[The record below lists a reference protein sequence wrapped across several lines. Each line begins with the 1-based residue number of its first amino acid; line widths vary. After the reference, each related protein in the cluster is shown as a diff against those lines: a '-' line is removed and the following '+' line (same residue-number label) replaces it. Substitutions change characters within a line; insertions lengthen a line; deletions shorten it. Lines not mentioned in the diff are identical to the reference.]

1 MTTKIFSSH
10 CVRADF
16 IDYQHRSLS
25 KFFTDAHE
33 LIILNDAKDGDVRAA
48 INLEC
53 QRLGLTCY
61 ETPDDLIHSSGPV
74 ACASVL
80 QWAWDELV
88 IKKYSGAPIVFLD
101 SDMFMIR
108 ELSIKEFLGDAVIA
122 GVPQRRGRIAYFWN
136 GVMFFDVPRMP
147 NPERLM
153 LYCGI
158 VRGQNVDVG
167 GMIYYYFMENPQI
180 GIRAIPHTS
189 HIHSDNSNLHV
200 LPKAVLDRYDEN
212 YRVEI
217 CASSFLHYGSGTN
230 WKVAPG
236 HEFVVSGDSAPPKT
250 SFVFWLLDACI
261 DESIVMPSVSFVF
274 QGD

>member
-10 CVRADF
+10 CARSDF
-16 IDYQHRSLS
+16 IDYQYRSLKS
-25 KFFTDAHE
+25 FFTDEHE
-33 LIILNDAKDGDVRAA
+33 LIILNDAKDPVVRAA
-48 INLEC
+48 ISSECVRLNLA
-53 QRLGLTCY
+53 CY

-88 IKKYSGAPIVFLD
+88 IKKYSDASIVFLD
-101 SDMFMIR
+101 SDMFMVR
-108 ELSIKEFLGDAVIA
+108 DFSAKDFLGDAVIA
-122 GVPQRRGRIAYFWN
+122 GVPQRRGKIAYFWN
-136 GVMFFDVPRMP
+136 GVMLFDVPRMP
-147 NPERLM
+147 NPERIM

-158 VRGQNVDVG
+158 VHGQNVDVG

-189 HIHSDNSNLHV
+189 HIHSSNSNMHILPEQV
-200 LPKAVLDRYDEN
+200 LARYDEN
-212 YRVEI
+212 YRIEI

-250 SFVFWLLDACI
+250 TFVFWLLDSCI
-261 DESIVMPSVSFVF
+261 DGDITMPEISFVF